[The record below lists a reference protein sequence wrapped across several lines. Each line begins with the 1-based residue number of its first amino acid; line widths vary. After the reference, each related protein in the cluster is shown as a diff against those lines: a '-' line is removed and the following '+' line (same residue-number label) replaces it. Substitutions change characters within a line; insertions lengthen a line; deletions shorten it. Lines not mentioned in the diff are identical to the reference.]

1 MFMHFIKFVES
12 IGKWSI
18 SIILFFTGITFFTIK
33 IFAAG
38 LFSKAFLNPVS
49 VTFILRQINFI
60 GVELIK
66 TTTIV
71 ALVLGLAIVG
81 TLSNTLINFG
91 ATTSIGVVLT
101 GVLVK
106 IAAPFITGLLFIFRA
121 ASAIFI
127 DIALMKNNNDFKALK
142 SMDIDE
148 YQMVFFPRVIAS
160 IISMFILSSYF
171 ILLSIIGS
179 FTLLSFQLNTTLSV
193 VGQQVISALQISD
206 VISFIFQ
213 IFFIGLIVAIIPMYT
228 AMEQKRSQLWII
240 VSMNKSMLRLF
251 YMFILIVFIGQLI

>member
-1 MFMHFIKFVES
+1 MYFIKFVEN
-12 IGKWSI
+12 IGKWTVN
-18 SIILFFTGITFFTIK
+18 IILFFTGIVIFTIK
-33 IFAAG
+33 IFIAG

-71 ALVLGLAIVG
+71 AMILGLAIVG
-81 TLSNTLINFG
+81 TLSNILINLG
-91 ATTSIGVVLT
+91 ATTSIGVALT
-101 GVLVK
+101 GILVK

-127 DIALMKNNNDFKALK
+127 DIALMKSNNDFKTLQ

-193 VGQQVISALQISD
+193 VGQQVVSALQVSD

-251 YMFILIVFIGQLI
+251 YLFILIVFIGQLI